1 MQSLICH
8 LPILT
13 KLFLI
18 LVVLCETRDYKR
30 VIGAVAGWI
39 LATVQFWV
47 IQGCALWQKFSN
59 VMMML
64 SFPMLLHIC

>member
-39 LATVQFWV
+39 LATVQF
-47 IQGCALWQKFSN
+47 
-59 VMMML
+59 
-64 SFPMLLHIC
+64 